1 MSSDAAVEQ
10 ARRVVGLYGDPTISW
25 SIGMQ
30 ADLAEPATPAEL
42 TERVG
47 AIVAEFP
54 HLGAAPDV
62 RRIESEQL
70 AETTAR
76 FLDDQYGDRDPL
88 LRVATTVDGRQL
100 VIAAH
105 HGAVD
110 GLGLLAVAGR
120 LLDARVGSDSR
131 GIGARRSSQ
140 AFVASSLRR
149 LGEAVFAPPSRFAA
163 EATQPASA
171 ATAGDVL
178 GVRHL
183 AVTKAD
189 TSLVTAAAC
198 QAMRDW
204 NAAHGQPARRIV
216 VAVGAS
222 RRSTAPAPDRDT
234 AYLRIVVDPP
244 GDARQ
249 IGALLASAEPEP
261 DFPVTRGSWNLAPL
275 ATRILRNRLGSSL
288 FVSNL
293 GRLSSGGLLHRVAF
307 YPAAAGPRAVAVG
320 VASTEE
326 ATTVT
331 VRMSRSSFTAG
342 SADRLCAAIAD
353 QIERA
358 RAAQ

>member
-1 MSSDAAVEQ
+1 VSSDAAVEQ

-25 SIGMQ
+25 SIGLQ
-30 ADLAEPATPAEL
+30 AELAEPVTTAAL
-42 TERVG
+42 TERLG
-47 AIVAEFP
+47 AVVAEFP
-54 HLGAAPDV
+54 HLGASPDV
-62 RRIESEQL
+62 HSIEADQL
-70 AETTAR
+70 DETTTR

-88 LRVATTVDGRQL
+88 LRLATTVDGRQL

-110 GLGLLAVAGR
+110 GLGLLAVVGR
-120 LLDARVGSDSR
+120 LVDASVGSDSR

-140 AFVASSLRR
+140 AFVASSMRR
-149 LGEAVFAPPSRFAA
+149 LGEAVFAPPSRFAP
-163 EATQPASA
+163 EVVTSSS
-171 ATAGDVL
+171 ATAGDVV

-189 TSLVTAAAC
+189 TGLVTAAAC

-204 NAAHGQPARRIV
+204 NAAHGQPTRRIV

-222 RRSTAPAPDRDT
+222 RRMAAPTPDRDT

-244 GDARQ
+244 GHAGQ
-249 IGALLASAEPEP
+249 IGADLASAEPEP

-275 ATRILRNRLGSSL
+275 ATRMLRNRLGSSL

-293 GRLSSGGLLHRVAF
+293 GRLASGGLLRRVAF
-307 YPAAAGPRAVAVG
+307 FPAAAGPRAVAVG

-331 VRMSRSSFTAG
+331 VRMARSSFTDS
-342 SADRLCAAIAD
+342 SAERLCEAITD
-353 QIERA
+353 EIQSGRP
-358 RAAQ
+358 AQ

>member
-1 MSSDAAVEQ
+1 MSSEAAVEQ

-25 SIGMQ
+25 SIGMH
-30 ADLAEPATPAEL
+30 AELAEPVTATELAERL
-42 TERVG
+42 G
-47 AIVAEFP
+47 AVVAEFP

-62 RRIESEQL
+62 QSIQAQQL
-70 AETTAR
+70 GETRTG
-76 FLDDQYGDRDPL
+76 FLDDRYGDRDPL
-88 LRVATTVDGRQL
+88 LRLATTVDGRQL

-120 LLDARVGSDSR
+120 LVDASVGSDSR
-131 GIGARRSSQ
+131 GIGARRSSRT
-140 AFVASSLRR
+140 FVVSSMRR

-163 EATQPASA
+163 EVAHPASA
-171 ATAGDVL
+171 AVAGDVL

-183 AVTKAD
+183 TVTKAD
-189 TSLVTAAAC
+189 TSLVTASAC

-204 NAAHGQPARRIV
+204 NAAHGQPTSRIV

-222 RRSTAPAPDRDT
+222 RRTDAPTPDRDT

-244 GDARQ
+244 DHAPQ
-249 IGALLASAEPEP
+249 IGARLESAEPEP

-275 ATRILRNRLGSSL
+275 ATRMLRNRLGSSL

-293 GRLSSGGLLHRVAF
+293 GRLTSGGLLRRVAF

-320 VASTEE
+320 VASTAE

-331 VRMSRSSFTAG
+331 VRMSRSSFTAS
-342 SADRLCAAIAD
+342 SAERLCTAIAD
-353 QIERA
+353 QIERG
-358 RAAQ
+358 RVAQ

>member
-30 ADLAEPATPAEL
+30 ADLAESATPAEL
-42 TERVG
+42 TERLG
-47 AIVAEFP
+47 AVVAEFR

-62 RRIESEQL
+62 QRIGAGQL

-88 LRVATTVDGRQL
+88 LRVATTVDGRQV

-163 EATQPASA
+163 EVTEPASA
-171 ATAGDVL
+171 AGDVL

-204 NAAHGQPARRIV
+204 NASHGQPTRRTV

-222 RRSTAPAPDRDT
+222 RRVAAPTPDRDT
-234 AYLRIVVDPP
+234 AYLRVVVDPP

-249 IGALLASAEPEP
+249 IGTLLASAEPEP

-275 ATRILRNRLGSSL
+275 ATRMLRNRLGSSL

-293 GRLSSGGLLHRVAF
+293 GRLTSGRLLRRVAF

-326 ATTVT
+326 TTTVT

-342 SADRLCAAIAD
+342 SAERLCVAIAD
-353 QIERA
+353 QIERG
-358 RAAQ
+358 RATQ